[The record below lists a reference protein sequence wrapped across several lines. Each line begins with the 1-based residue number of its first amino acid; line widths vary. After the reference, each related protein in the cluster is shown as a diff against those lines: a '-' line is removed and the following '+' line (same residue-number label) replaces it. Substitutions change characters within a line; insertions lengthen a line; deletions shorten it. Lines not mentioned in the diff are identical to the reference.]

1 MSVKLGWVG
10 NAFPGHSEA
19 TFARFRGEELYSVH
33 LEAGEAFVL
42 QYNIDLEEG
51 ILELRMQDGNDDVL
65 WVESFDEP
73 AADES
78 RISADEA
85 GWYTLV
91 VQGDDAKGMF
101 DLTWSVD

>member
-65 WVESFDEP
+65 WAESFDEP

-78 RISADEA
+78 RISADEE